1 MVELSPNHPY
11 FHNHSPINSHFPKT
25 SFIASLRG
33 DYDKLSIENQ
43 NLLHSSVAKY
53 KAIKNTL
60 NLSGRKSYKRHSLWN
75 HLIPEKIQM
84 AKELEETLKEHLAP
98 YSLG

>member
-1 MVELSPNHPY
+1 MVELSSNQPY
-11 FHNHSPINSHFPKT
+11 FHNHSPINFHFPKA
-25 SFIASLRG
+25 SFIASLRD

-43 NLLHSSVAKY
+43 NLLHSSLAKY

-60 NLSGRKSYKRHSLWN
+60 NLFDRKSYKHHSLLN
-75 HLIPEKIQM
+75 RFIRENTQM